1 MRMRKLR
8 PRKIV
13 LAVIALAMAFYLV
26 PWLAAFYIAA
36 GLLDVMRNDKRDSE
50 LFTRY
55 FLGNG
60 YVTWLL
66 SPFNLLVDLLS
77 SRNKRVY
84 AIEDFP
90 EDSQREIRNLL
101 KTCDDNREA
110 IIAQCDRAFESGRRG
125 MFIYRW
131 FGKQH
136 NKDIPGFNSPDKAI
150 KTIAVSIFDG
160 REATSFHFGPL
171 RLTMRLLYNLTP
183 VNSNGIFIE
192 CGNTKHYWHN
202 DPLFIFD
209 DTLMHR
215 SVNEH
220 DARRYCMFVD
230 VVRPSPFTG
239 LIATL
244 VEPVTAIAE
253 PFKHL
258 FYKKWKML
266 K

>member
-1 MRMRKLR
+1 MILGVFRIGVGFRRSGKLESGLFDQLDR
-8 PRKIV
+8 IV
-13 LAVIALAMAFYLV
+13 LADISGLCLLFLRYVGTAPVVDDTQYAARLQRRVKILEGRIDLV
-26 PWLAAFYIAA
+26 P
-36 GLLDVMRNDKRDSE
+36 VE
-50 LFTRY
+50 P
-55 FLGNG
+55 
-60 YVTWLL
+60 V
-66 SPFNLLVDLLS
+66 V
-77 SRNKRVY
+77 
-84 AIEDFP
+84 
-90 EDSQREIRNLL
+90 EIT
-101 KTCDDNREA
+101 KGEYE
-110 IIAQCDRAFESGRRG
+110 I
-125 MFIYRW
+125 
-131 FGKQH
+131 
-136 NKDIPGFNSPDKAI
+136 
-150 KTIAVSIFDG
+150 

-183 VNSNGIFIE
+183 VNSDGIFIE

-202 DPLFIFD
+202 NPLFIFD

>member
-1 MRMRKLR
+1 MRKLR

-13 LAVIALAMAFYLV
+13 LAVVLLGVAFYFV
-26 PWLAAFYIAA
+26 PWLAAFYLAA
-36 GLLDVMRNDKRDSE
+36 GLLDIMRNEKRDSE
-50 LFTRY
+50 LFARY

-66 SPFNLLVDLLS
+66 SPLNLLVDLFS
-77 SRNKRVY
+77 SKNKRIY

-90 EDSQREIRNLL
+90 AETQTEIRNLL
-101 KTCDDNREA
+101 QTCESNREA
-110 IIAQCDRAFESGRRG
+110 IVAQCDKAFATGRRG

-136 NKDIPGFNSPDKAI
+136 NIDIPGFNRPDKAI

-171 RLTMRLLYNLTP
+171 RLTIRLLYNLTP
-183 VNSNGIFIE
+183 VKSDGIFIE
-192 CGNTKHYWHN
+192 CGNTKHYWHD

-239 LIATL
+239 LIAAL
-244 VEPVTAIAE
+244 VGPVTAVAE
-253 PFKHL
+253 PFKHM